1 MRRKIS
7 GTGSFFILLLLSAL
21 FFGTNTKAQ
30 KPGTSKIRQFTY
42 TIKIIPAAGN
52 SYGYEISKDNSIII
66 RQPNIPGMP
75 GNKGFK
81 LKADA
86 QKVASLTISKLSHG
100 IMPPTIE
107 KKEMDALHIQY

>member
-1 MRRKIS
+1 MRKKILR
-7 GTGSFFILLLLSAL
+7 TGAYFISLLLSAL
-21 FFGTNTKAQ
+21 FISTNTRAQ
-30 KPGTSKIRQFTY
+30 KAVPSKIKY
-42 TIKIIPAAGN
+42 SEYSIKIISAPGN

-86 QKVASLTISKLSHG
+86 QKVASLAVSKLTHG

-107 KKEMDALHIQY
+107 KKEMDKLLINY